1 MGTEWIVLMRH
12 AEAWYSDMPE
22 EKRSPEHPDLTI
34 TGADSAS
41 YVSRRFSQ
49 FLADT
54 RCPGGVVVYDVDTSQ
69 SEETADIVRHELGT
83 LAIGNTASV
92 ECLSPK
98 NLPTYGIHSE
108 TVETASDPDD
118 IPRRRQS
125 GNPPAHAAL
134 TRVGRVRDCDVWSR
148 SGYGRWKRAGNLPR
162 PH

>member
-108 TVETASDPDD
+108 TVEPRGRRPSRSSTRSSGTWSSVT
-118 IPRRRQS
+118 IPRCH
-125 GNPPAHAAL
+125 GCFI
-134 TRVGRVRDCDVWSR
+134 T
-148 SGYGRWKRAGNLPR
+148 
-162 PH
+162 